1 MSEAHIPTTTGLSRL
16 FTLSAAGMKSLNSSL
31 VGEAGHYLNRPGELR
46 GGVLKLIRAHR
57 DRLEQCVRTERFAP

>member
-31 VGEAGHYLNRPGELR
+31 VGEGGHYLNSKAELV
-46 GGVLKLIRAHR
+46 GGL
-57 DRLEQCVRTERFAP
+57 LELLRRYRREL